1 MSTPETSKSCFCDR
15 PIDRSTDRTVI
26 TTIEDGLATI
36 TINRAEACNA
46 LTPEIIQTINESIEL
61 FGIAE
66 DVRAIAI
73 YGRGGSFSA
82 GCDVVSLYTM
92 GEREIAAF
100 MDLGRSCTEA
110 IEECPKLVIS
120 AVDGCCLGGGFEIML
135 ACDLVLATNN
145 AFFGFP
151 EVKFGLIPGFG
162 GTQRA
167 TNRLGAARAKEL
179 IMTGRRIDA
188 QTALSWG
195 LINLM
200 VSDGGLQGEI
210 KDLAHNLCKHSP
222 RAIAAAKRSIN
233 SGVQGGFTAGM
244 AAERENFLECFA
256 DPFTKSNMA
265 AFSECTSK
273 IK

>member
-1 MSTPETSKSCFCDR
+1 MKS
-15 PIDRSTDRTVI
+15 VI
-26 TTIEDGLATI
+26 TTIEDSLATI
-36 TINRAEACNA
+36 AINRPNACNA
-46 LTPEIIQTINESIEL
+46 LTPEIIAGIHESIQS
-61 FGIAE
+61 FGKSE

-73 YGRGGSFSA
+73 HGRGGAFSA

-92 GEREIAAF
+92 GEGEVSTF
-100 MDLGRSCTEA
+100 MDMGRSCLEA
-110 IEECPKLVIS
+110 IEQCPKPVIS

-151 EVKFGLIPGFG
+151 ETKLGLIPGFG

-167 TNRLGAARAKEL
+167 TNRLGVARAKEL

-195 LINLM
+195 LINLT

-210 KDLAHNLCKHSP
+210 KDLARNLCKHSP
-222 RAIAAAKRSIN
+222 QAIAAAKRSIN
-233 SGVQGGFTAGM
+233 SGVQGGFTVGM
-244 AAERENFLECFA
+244 VAERENFLECFNDSA
-256 DPFTKSNMA
+256 IHERFA
-265 AFSECTSK
+265 AFMKTGTK
-273 IK
+273 QL